1 MTENAQLRPLAH
13 HLARTSRLSA
23 SEAERL
29 ILEVI
34 SYFGETPEA
43 FVIRRHQELKQL
55 PGMANERI
63 YERIGSELGSRL
75 FAAPALTRRQIRR
88 MIYG

>member
-1 MTENAQLRPLAH
+1 MTENTQLQPLAH
-13 HLARTSRLSA
+13 HLAKTSRLTA

-34 SYFGETPEA
+34 SYFEETPEA
-43 FVIRRHQELKQL
+43 FVIRRHRELKQL

-63 YERIGSELGSRL
+63 YERIGSELNSRL
-75 FAAPALTRRQIRR
+75 FAAPALTQRQIRR
-88 MIYG
+88 IIYG